1 MTIPRKKLR
10 FKFEIAVKH
19 LNLSKE
25 EIDAA
30 WVSATAD
37 PINAQAVPK
46 LQAEAGCEACPDD

>member
-37 PINAQAVPK
+37 PINAYRCYSAIVRT
-46 LQAEAGCEACPDD
+46 L